1 MRKNLISFLIFQFLF
16 TLTILTLTGCG
27 VDGEEN
33 ITGTDSGD
41 NFATLTWDPPTTNT
55 DGTSLTDL
63 AGYKV
68 YYGTTSGNYTA
79 STDVGNVTTYTVSDL
94 PPQVYYFAI
103 TAYDTVGNE
112 SDYSNEA
119 YKTISG
125 GL

>member
-55 DGTSLTDL
+55 DGTS
-63 AGYKV
+63 
-68 YYGTTSGNYTA
+68 
-79 STDVGNVTTYTVSDL
+79 
-94 PPQVYYFAI
+94 
-103 TAYDTVGNE
+103 
-112 SDYSNEA
+112 
-119 YKTISG
+119 
-125 GL
+125 

>member
-16 TLTILTLTGCG
+16 ALTILTLTGCG